1 MRAAMTALALVLLLV
16 WPRVGAA
23 TPAERLAEARDAFR
37 LGQYDRAIPLL
48 TYLLYPDA
56 RLSNRADLL
65 EAHVLLAVAHFET
78 GNRSEAR
85 REVEEALFL
94 DSELRL
100 DPLLFSDEAV
110 DFFEERKQAFL
121 ERSQRDEEARK
132 IAEERDRL
140 REVLSNMI
148 VIERKSYVINF
159 VPFGAGQFQNG
170 QNKKGIFFA
179 VSQAVL
185 GGTSAGLWIWQ
196 WSKYGLDGVVPE
208 NEANEV
214 LRAQQVEIA
223 TGAACIGLVIWG
235 IIDALI
241 YYESTTQRPADES
254 LIPDDLKPR
263 SSRRRSWQVAPST
276 EGVGAVLRWEF

>member
-1 MRAAMTALALVLLLV
+1 MTALALVLLLV